1 MLFLFKEVVSLGVGE
16 LESGDGVVDI
26 LPESLVEVT
35 NEHVQEDANDD
46 SASWNND
53 THRAIVDGGWHF
65 VFLFEC

>member
-1 MLFLFKEVVSLGVGE
+1 M
-16 LESGDGVVDI
+16 DI